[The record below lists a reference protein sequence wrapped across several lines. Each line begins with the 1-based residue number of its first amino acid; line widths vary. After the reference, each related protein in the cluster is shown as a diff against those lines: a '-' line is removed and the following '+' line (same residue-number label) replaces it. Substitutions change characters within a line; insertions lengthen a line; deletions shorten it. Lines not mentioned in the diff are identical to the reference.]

1 MKDYRLSEIK
11 DICKQLHAEY
21 GECACDECYIGTMCW
36 KVCDESI
43 PKDWDDIE
51 PRDMIELPCKLKYIK
66 INPDRQKYFIG
77 SEAWKVIYMA
87 KYDGQIY
94 DESFDEE
101 VEADEFL
108 QELKFEKS

>member
-1 MKDYRLSEIK
+1 MKDFRLSEIK
-11 DICKQLHAEY
+11 TKCTGNCFK
-21 GECACDECYIGTMCW
+21 CDERNEELSKFCRRFIKTYDDREM
-36 KVCDESI
+36 
-43 PKDWDDIE
+43 PRDWDIE

-108 QELKFEKS
+108 QELKNGKV